1 MSAGKSYKFT
11 GTKIRIQTGY
21 RVDSPPK
28 TVSAVSKATEAVVT
42 STGINLDDGD
52 VVRLRNVVGMTEVND
67 GVYVALDTTTNTLAL
82 ADTDSTGYG
91 TYVSGGVV
99 DVATFS
105 NFCELTSYNRT
116 GGTSPQIDTTSLC
129 STAQEFVSGLPDF
142 GTVQLDYKFAPLTAI
157 QSAMQ
162 AAYESGETIAIQV
175 ELPNNGGLMVLLG
188 TVTQTSE
195 QAANGGIWTGS
206 ASFRITGRRVDVDL
220 TA

>member
-11 GTKIRIQTGY
+11 GTKIRVQTGY
-21 RVDSPPK
+21 EVNSPPHAITGITK
-28 TVSAVSKATEAVVT
+28 AVEAVV
-42 STGINLDDGD
+42 SSAGINLDDGD
-52 VVRLRNVVGMTEVND
+52 VVRIRNVVGMTEVND
-67 GVYVALDTTTNTLAL
+67 GVYVALDNTTGTLGL

-162 AAYESGETIAIQV
+162 DAYESGETIALQV
-175 ELPNNGGLMVLLG
+175 ELPNNGGLLVLLG

-206 ASFRITGRRVDVDL
+206 ASFRITGRRVDIDL

>member
-11 GTKIRIQTGY
+11 GTKIRVQTGY
-21 RVDSPPK
+21 QVDSPPHAI
-28 TVSAVSKATEAVVT
+28 SAISQAAEAVVT
-42 STGINLDDGD
+42 SAGINLDDGD
-52 VVRLRNVVGMTEVND
+52 VVRIRNVVGMTEVND
-67 GVYVALDTTTNTLAL
+67 GVYVALENSTNTLNL

-91 TYVSGGVV
+91 AYVSGGVV
-99 DVATFS
+99 DIATFS

-157 QSAMQ
+157 QSAIQ
-162 AAYESGETIAIQV
+162 AAYEAGDTIAIQV
-175 ELPNNGGLMVLLG
+175 ELPNNGGLLVLLG

-206 ASFRITGRRVDVDL
+206 ASFRITGRRVDIDL